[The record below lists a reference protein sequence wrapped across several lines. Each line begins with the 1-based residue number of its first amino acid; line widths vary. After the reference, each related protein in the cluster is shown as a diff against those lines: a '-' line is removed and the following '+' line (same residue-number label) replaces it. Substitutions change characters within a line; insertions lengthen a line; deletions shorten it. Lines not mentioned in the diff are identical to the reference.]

1 MENGPSP
8 QPVPNTV
15 ISSTALQA
23 YFKSIEDLFRET
35 RTGLAAADK
44 SPLGNFVLIFV
55 FSLIPLIP
63 YLLSKL
69 AFVLWGPLV
78 TGFRSFHFHVASF
91 WFWWIVSFIAS
102 LSMLILVAKFSGP
115 GPEEKRRWLSPQQM
129 RFAYC
134 YEAADE
140 IRKYRTN
147 HLDRHIETAL
157 QDLSEVAT
165 ALMQASTLNL
175 AEGIHPYH
183 YWQLEAQARE
193 NQAHRSVGERV
204 ERPKWF
210 RLEPDT
216 ELIVRAFP
224 RFLPRLRD
232 RLKDRKDLVTIES
245 VLTDLAG
252 YLYTEIPE
260 LSDSESQSAFERA
273 GVESLLSF
281 ARRINDLPPYRSEP
295 LPQTPKEKASEKI
308 LSLGRK
314 LSAPFNHENALV
326 SFWAWYVLLLVLFCT
341 GFYIAF
347 RYVPTLKIDSTVV
360 ATIVGGPIA
369 TAATAVAIPRLTKGK
384 KQDG

>member
-1 MENGPSP
+1 LCTKSFT
-8 QPVPNTV
+8 QPGVPALPKRLRRRRAHYPASMKEIPTRNDPGQGWE
-15 ISSTALQA
+15 SQLST
-23 YFKSIEDLFRET
+23 
-35 RTGLAAADK
+35 G
-44 SPLGNFVLIFV
+44 
-55 FSLIPLIP
+55 
-63 YLLSKL
+63 
-69 AFVLWGPLV
+69 
-78 TGFRSFHFHVASF
+78 
-91 WFWWIVSFIAS
+91 
-102 LSMLILVAKFSGP
+102 AKRNP
-115 GPEEKRRWLSPQQM
+115 
-129 RFAYC
+129 
-134 YEAADE
+134 
-140 IRKYRTN
+140 
-147 HLDRHIETAL
+147 
-157 QDLSEVAT
+157 
-165 ALMQASTLNL
+165 
-175 AEGIHPYH
+175 
-183 YWQLEAQARE
+183 QARE

-204 ERPKWF
+204 ERPKWY

-224 RFLPRLRD
+224 RFPPRLRD

-260 LSDSESQSAFERA
+260 LSGSESQSAFERA